1 MYFEPPQLQRAWKA
15 RREVKWSSVKLRE
28 GGNRTAALT
37 RGAMGV
43 RYGMQSI
50 RGALFDYLGKR
61 SLATWEGTIKSVG
74 VPVQA
79 ARAVQRVVFVVVTVQ
94 E

>member
-1 MYFEPPQLQRAWKA
+1 
-15 RREVKWSSVKLRE
+15 
-28 GGNRTAALT
+28 
-37 RGAMGV
+37 MGV
-43 RYGMQSI
+43 RYGVQSTK
-50 RGALFDYLGKR
+50 GALFDYLGKR

-79 ARAVQRVVFVVVTVQ
+79 ARAVQRNVFVVINVH